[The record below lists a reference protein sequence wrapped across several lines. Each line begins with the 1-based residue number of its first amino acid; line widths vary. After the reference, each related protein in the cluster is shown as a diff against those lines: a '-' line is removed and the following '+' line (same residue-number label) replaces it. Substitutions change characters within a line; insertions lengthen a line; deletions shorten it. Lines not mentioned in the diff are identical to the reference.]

1 MKPDLYTQ
9 MQEASAVL
17 SNFLNGKPE
26 IALVLGTGMDSFST
40 YLDDLKEITYTDIP
54 YFPKGETQSHQGKI
68 YFGKVGSKKILV
80 LSGRSH
86 YYEGFSAAEV
96 ALSLIHI

>member
-9 MQEASAVL
+9 IQEASAVL
-17 SNFLNGKPE
+17 SNYLNRKPE

-54 YFPKGETQSHQGKI
+54 YFPKETQSHQGKYI
-68 YFGKVGSKKILV
+68 SAKWVPKKYLYCQEEVIIMKDLV
-80 LSGRSH
+80 PLK
-86 YYEGFSAAEV
+86 
-96 ALSLIHI
+96 